1 MVLSR
6 RATIWSF
13 VLGAAFLV
21 PTFAKAQDDRR
32 REFQERF
39 NTMLK
44 EQLGTTDDE
53 WKVLQPKIEK
63 VMTARR
69 NSGGGGGGFG
79 FGGGGRGGPGG
90 GGRGNRD
97 GGGGAGGGGGS
108 DADQSPVTKAS
119 RDLRTAL
126 ENKDTPAEEI
136 TKRLTALR
144 EAREKARAE
153 LTSAQKE
160 LKEVLTQRQEAVL
173 VTFGMLE

>member
-6 RATIWSF
+6 RATICSF

-44 EQLGTTDDE
+44 EQLGTTDEE

-69 NSGGGGGGFG
+69 NSGGGGGGFPG
-79 FGGGGRGGPGG
+79 GRGGGGGRG
-90 GGRGNRD
+90 RD
-97 GGGGAGGGGGS
+97 GGGRDGGN
-108 DADQSPVTKAS
+108 DADASPTQKAS

-126 ENKDTPAEEI
+126 ENKDTPSEEI
-136 TKRLTALR
+136 AKRLAALR

>member
-44 EQLGTTDDE
+44 EQLGTTEDE

-69 NSGGGGGGFG
+69 NTGGGGGGFPG
-79 FGGGGRGGPGG
+79 GRGGGGGGRG
-90 GGRGNRD
+90 RD
-97 GGGGAGGGGGS
+97 GGGGGGS
-108 DADQSPVTKAS
+108 DADQSPVNKAS

>member
-1 MVLSR
+1 MVLLSR

-21 PTFAKAQDDRR
+21 PSFAKAQDDRR

-44 EQLGTTDDE
+44 EQLGTTEDE

-69 NSGGGGGGFG
+69 NSGGGGGFGFG
-79 FGGGGRGGPGG
+79 GRGGGGGGGRG
-90 GGRGNRD
+90 RD
-97 GGGGAGGGGGS
+97 GGGRDGGN
-108 DADQSPVTKAS
+108 DADASPVTKAS

-126 ENKDTPAEEI
+126 ENKDTPSEEI
-136 TKRLTALR
+136 AKRLAALR